1 MVGATTKTEI
11 LLRNREVA
19 VNRGIV
25 KRVGI
30 RGHRI
35 DDSEANK
42 GNFLESLKNRFE
54 KNQLLLEAFTL
65 FAPSRFQQL
74 VKNFKTSH
82 DLQACLNTYL

>member
-25 KRVGI
+25 KRFGI

-42 GNFLESLKNRFE
+42 GNFLESLRNRFE
-54 KNQLLLEAFTL
+54 KNQPLHARSIYVICSKPFSTACEE
-65 FAPSRFQQL
+65 FQ
-74 VKNFKTSH
+74 NRT
-82 DLQACLNTYL
+82 